1 MPIVSSAAELILTEY
16 ILITI
21 RNTYFVSPFSFSE
34 KNKLRRPPR
43 RRTECGNRNKLSATV
58 KAAPYPHQLY
68 NKNRRRFS
76 AIFFLLKF
84 KNLFRKIK
92 PTQ

>member
-34 KNKLRRPPR
+34 KINCAVRPADALNAGTETSFPQRLKLRLT
-43 RRTECGNRNKLSATV
+43 RTNYTTKTAVVSL
-58 KAAPYPHQLY
+58 PY
-68 NKNRRRFS
+68 FS
-76 AIFFLLKF
+76 F
-84 KNLFRKIK
+84 
-92 PTQ
+92 